1 MPSEAA
7 LPRFRKPVAARTVLL
22 IAALGVFMA
31 FVDNTIVTIAFP
43 DMLESFP
50 DSDLSSLS
58 WVFNIY
64 NVALAALLIPAGRI
78 ADIAG
83 RRRLFVAGIVLFTV
97 ASVLCAAA
105 PTIGVLIAARG
116 IQGAGAAIL
125 IPASLGLIL
134 HASPEE
140 RRTQAI
146 AVWSA
151 TGALAAGIG
160 PSIGGLLVELASWR
174 LVFLINLPVGILV
187 GSSLAATSS
196 RAARRDGEPSR
207 TSRARCCSPLRSA
220 RSPSR
225 SCKGIAGAGSTR
237 ARSPRSSSPLSRQ
250 RCSPAAARVTPRRSS
265 TSSSSARGA
274 SPRRTCSRSSAA
286 PASSRSDSRTS
297 ST

>member
-83 RRRLFVAGIVLFTV
+83 RRRLFVVGIVLFTV

-105 PTIGVLIAARG
+105 PTISVLIAARG

-140 RRTQAI
+140 RLQRVQRAHEGGVL
-146 AVWSA
+146 AVHA
-151 TGALAAGIG
+151 VDHDEARLLALVRETRNA
-160 PSIGGLLVELASWR
+160 
-174 LVFLINLPVGILV
+174 
-187 GSSLAATSS
+187 
-196 RAARRDGEPSR
+196 EP
-207 TSRARCCSPLRSA
+207 
-220 RSPSR
+220 
-225 SCKGIAGAGSTR
+225 
-237 ARSPRSSSPLSRQ
+237 
-250 RCSPAAARVTPRRSS
+250 
-265 TSSSSARGA
+265 
-274 SPRRTCSRSSAA
+274 
-286 PASSRSDSRTS
+286 
-297 ST
+297 

>member
-187 GSSLAATSS
+187 WQLARRHLVESRAPGRRAFPDLAGALLLAIAIGSLTLAIVQGDSWGWLDPRTLAALLVSVVAATLL
-196 RAARRDGEPSR
+196 ARRSTRHPS
-207 TSRARCCSPLRSA
+207 PIVDVELLRS
-220 RSPSR
+220 RSF
-225 SCKGIAGAGSTR
+225 
-237 ARSPRSSSPLSRQ
+237 
-250 RCSPAAARVTPRRSS
+250 AAANVLTVVG
-265 TSSSSARGA
+265 SAGFFA
-274 SPRRTCSRSSAA
+274 LGLANVL
-286 PASSRSDSRTS
+286 
-297 ST
+297 